1 MIAGTWI
8 VAPNF
13 GCHPRCL
20 HSMFQNNGV
29 LVCYLRC
36 VMEEKEKATGRLHVL
51 EQDIRKLLQA
61 RGSVEQLQSLLKEKG
76 VFLEEKA
83 LQSITTS
90 RKIMLKAK
98 KTVSPQV
105 WFSISYPRQPN
116 DVIVNLFWTVI
127 CSIIREGV
135 SIVRNEDE
143 RKLFKRKL
151 TQFHLLQKVMGLMHP
166 RVYRKWLAQW
176 LTPEA
181 YRRL

>member
-8 VAPNF
+8 VATNF

-20 HSMFQNNGV
+20 HSMLQNNGV
-29 LVCYLRC
+29 FVCYLRC
-36 VMEEKEKATGRLHVL
+36 VMEEKEKATKRLHVL

-105 WFSISYPRQPN
+105 WF
-116 DVIVNLFWTVI
+116 NLLSTATKWCDSELVLNCDLFNHQRGNI
-127 CSIIREGV
+127 CCKEWSWEEII
-135 SIVRNEDE
+135 
-143 RKLFKRKL
+143 
-151 TQFHLLQKVMGLMHP
+151 
-166 RVYRKWLAQW
+166 
-176 LTPEA
+176 
-181 YRRL
+181 